1 MSKNNNINKTPDDS
15 MAAESSRKNNES
27 NVFLTNELSEAQI
40 DELVQ
45 NLYVL
50 TRDQDIGVYT
60 RCMECIQNWLNANL
74 DFEVLNKKD
83 AFFQGF
89 YVGGRFIQKLYKK
102 E

>member
-1 MSKNNNINKTPDDS
+1 M
-15 MAAESSRKNNES
+15 EGSSRKNTES

-50 TRDQDIGVYT
+50 TLDQDIGGYT
-60 RCMECIQNWLNANL
+60 RFMEHIQNWLDANL
-74 DFEVLNKKD
+74 DLEILNKKD
-83 AFFQGF
+83 AFLRGF
-89 YVGGRFIQKLYKK
+89 YVGGRYIQKLYKK

>member
-1 MSKNNNINKTPDDS
+1 MDKNGNMNKVPKDS
-15 MAAESSRKNNES
+15 MGEPSGKSTES
-27 NVFLTNELSEAQI
+27 NVFTTNRIKEAQI

-60 RCMECIQNWLNANL
+60 RCMECIQNWLNTNL

>member
-60 RCMECIQNWLNANL
+60 RCMECIKNWLNANL